1 MVRKE
6 NHCKTMGWA
15 KKEEI
20 LVSDM
25 SKSAGMWRD
34 HKISIS
40 LSYEVMWFSKKK
52 NTFVLVDKSLTNFV

>member
-40 LSYEVMWFSKKK
+40 LFYEAVMWFSKK
-52 NTFVLVDKSLTNFV
+52 NTFVLAYKSLTNFV